1 MRVIKPA
8 GDERHNYQV
17 SILWHN
23 KKVTCDGATRR
34 AARIREV
41 CPRHRGRFSAA
52 RRGGREVFQRHRGRF
67 SAARRGGRQVC
78 PPHRG
83 RFSAARGG
91 GREVCPRHRGRFSA
105 ARRGGREVSAKI
117 VRFFRT
123 PLCGPRKLW
132 ALVII
137 I

>member
-52 RRGGREVFQRHRGRF
+52 RRGGGEVY
-67 SAARRGGRQVC
+67 
-78 PPHRG
+78 PHRG
-83 RFSAARGG
+83 GW
-91 GREVCPRHRGRFSA
+91 
-105 ARRGGREVSAKI
+105 EVSTKI
-117 VRFFRT
+117 VMFFRT
-123 PLCGPRKLW
+123 ALPGAVVARVRLLSLGPRVYAGRAAPCGKTSLS
-132 ALVII
+132 
-137 I
+137 